1 MNDEYLAHHGVRGM
15 KWGVRR
21 YQNYDGTYTQA
32 GMKRFNKSL
41 DTYEKA
47 DARYKTVKQA
57 HKDAKAG
64 WGNRKHQPSSTK
76 SSMLA
81 GAYAATRN
89 EGLGNALDKSNDKDK
104 ARWEAAKDYKNGD
117 YANAKLARKQAKN
130 RLDKDY
136 NHLKQDKLGDQGKEL
151 YARGKT
157 ITGNSEV
164 TSILNTIGSVALS
177 AAAYNS
183 KSGGQITQALR
194 KATGIKISD
203 DAFLK
208 VTGGI
213 GAAALGT
220 SAVKKGVD
228 EYQNKRLR
236 AYYSHTSNY

>member
-1 MNDEYLAHHGVRGM
+1 MNNNELYHHGVRGM

-21 YQNYDGTYTQA
+21 YQNYDGSYTQA

-41 DTYEKA
+41 GDYEKA
-47 DARYKTVKQA
+47 DSRVKEAKQA
-57 HKDAKAG
+57 YKDSKKSGDMTGAKAKMI
-64 WGNRKHQPSSTK
+64 NAKIARKSAKRQ
-76 SSMLA
+76 L
-81 GAYAATRN
+81 
-89 EGLGNALDKSNDKDK
+89 E
-104 ARWEAAKDYKNGD
+104 KDY
-117 YANAKLARKQAKN
+117 R
-130 RLDKDY
+130 
-136 NHLKQDKLGDQGKEL
+136 HLKQDKLGDQGKEL

-164 TSILNTIGSVALS
+164 TGILNTIGSVALS
-177 AAAYNS
+177 AAAYNA

-194 KATGIKISD
+194 KATGIKIND
-203 DAFLK
+203 DQFLK

-236 AYYSHTSNY
+236 AYYGHTSNY

>member
-1 MNDEYLAHHGVRGM
+1 MDEYLEHHGVRGM

-21 YQNYDGTYTQA
+21 YQNYDGSYTQA
-32 GMKRFNKSL
+32 GLKRFNKSL
-41 DTYEKA
+41 GEYEKA
-47 DARYKTVKQA
+47 DSRVKEAKQA
-57 HKDAKAG
+57 YKDSKKSGDMTGAKAKMV
-64 WGNRKHQPSSTK
+64 NAKIARKSAKRQ
-76 SSMLA
+76 L
-81 GAYAATRN
+81 
-89 EGLGNALDKSNDKDK
+89 E
-104 ARWEAAKDYKNGD
+104 KDY
-117 YANAKLARKQAKN
+117 R
-130 RLDKDY
+130 
-136 NHLKQDKLGDQGKEL
+136 HLKQDKLGDQGKEL

-177 AAAYNS
+177 AAAYNA

-194 KATGIKISD
+194 KATGMKIND
-203 DAFLK
+203 DQFLK

-236 AYYSHTSNY
+236 AYYGHTSKY

>member
-1 MNDEYLAHHGVRGM
+1 MENELYHHGILGQ

-64 WGNRKHQPSSTK
+64 WGKKKNQPSSIK
-76 SSMLA
+76 SSLLA
-81 GAYAATRN
+81 GEYAAIRSK
-89 EGLGNALDKSNDKDK
+89 GLANALDKSNDKDK

-117 YANAKLARKQAKN
+117 YANAKLARKEAKK

-136 NHLKQDKLGDQGKEL
+136 RHLKQDKLGDQGKEL

-157 ITGNSEV
+157 ITGNAKLTGV
-164 TSILNTIGSVALS
+164 LNTIGTVALS
-177 AAAYNS
+177 AAAYNAR
-183 KSGGQITQALR
+183 SGGQVTQLLN
-194 KATGIKISD
+194 KYTGMKID
-203 DAFLK
+203 DEQFLAA
-208 VTGGI
+208 TGGI
-213 GAAALGT
+213 GVAALGA
-220 SAVKKGVD
+220 SAAKRGVD
-228 EYQNKRLR
+228 EYQNRRLR